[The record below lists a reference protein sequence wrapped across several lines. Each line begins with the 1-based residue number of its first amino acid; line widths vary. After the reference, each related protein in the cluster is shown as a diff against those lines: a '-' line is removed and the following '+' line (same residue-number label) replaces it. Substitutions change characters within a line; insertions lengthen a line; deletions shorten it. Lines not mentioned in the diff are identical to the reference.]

1 MMKFTNPLNSIK
13 VASPCSAN
21 WGEMIGNDR
30 QRFCGECEKNV
41 FNLSAMTKQEA
52 ESLIMNTEG
61 RLCARFYRRSD
72 GTVMTQDCPVGWKAV
87 KRRMSKVW
95 TAVASVVITAL
106 SGIGVTA
113 YLNGKNRTPDIV
125 GTIVVENPNPI
136 HHNPEFTM
144 GKMKVVIPSEQPE
157 MIMGDIAYPENGI
170 KKQEMGRIAPSKFET
185 VRQKVLN
192 Q

>member
-1 MMKFTNPLNSIK
+1 MTRFTNPLNKIK

-21 WGEMIGNDR
+21 WDEMIGNDR

-41 FNLSAMTKQEA
+41 FNLSAMTKIEA

-72 GTVMTQDCPVGWKAV
+72 GTVLTQDCPVGWKAV

-95 TAVASVVITAL
+95 TAAASLVITAL

-113 YLNGKNRTPDIV
+113 YLNGKDSEPDIL
-125 GTIVVENPNPI
+125 GAIAVENPNPI
-136 HHNPEFTM
+136 HHNPRATM
-144 GKMKVVIPSEQPE
+144 GKMKITTPLEQPE
-157 MIMGDIAYPENGI
+157 AIMGAIAYTEM
-170 KKQEMGRIAPSKFET
+170 QETETNAPSKFEK
-185 VRQKVLN
+185 VRQRVLN